1 VCIPPLVG
9 ELRSHRPSSQ
19 KKTKHKT
26 EKMGKKKKKKKKNV
40 LNLEHRFSV
49 EASKKK
55 IEWLYKKLII
65 HLKSSL

>member
-1 VCIPPLVG
+1 MQLLMTSPCWNPLIIANILHVLNSVMKG
-9 ELRSHRPSSQ
+9 EKS
-19 KKTKHKT
+19 
-26 EKMGKKKKKKKKNV
+26 KKKKKNV
-40 LNLEHRFSV
+40 LSLEHRFSV